1 MAGSQ
6 DLPTSPYGSGGGGGA
21 PTSAQYVTLATDAT
35 LTNERVLTAGAN
47 ITLTDG
53 GAGSTVTVAA
63 LSGGVRFNV
72 ATTSAT
78 PYAVATTDNIVFA
91 NAAVVQTINLPAA
104 AAGLTGRTITV
115 KRISISAPTVTVA
128 SLGGLV
134 DGALNRTL
142 NNLESITVVCDGSNW
157 WTV

>member
-1 MAGSQ
+1 MSDQ
-6 DLPTSPYGSGGGGGA
+6 VLPTPLDGGGGGGGA
-21 PTSAQYVTLATDAT
+21 PTSSQYVLLSADAS
-35 LTNERVLTAGAN
+35 LPNERVLTAGAN
-47 ITLTDG
+47 VTLTDG

-63 LSGGVRFNV
+63 LSGAVRFNTV
-72 ATTSAT
+72 TTAAT
-78 PYAVATTDNIVFA
+78 PYAVTSTDNIVFT
-91 NAAVVQTINLPAA
+91 NSAVAQTINLPAA

-115 KRISISAPTVTVA
+115 KRIGVNSPTVTIA
-128 SLGGLV
+128 SLGGLI